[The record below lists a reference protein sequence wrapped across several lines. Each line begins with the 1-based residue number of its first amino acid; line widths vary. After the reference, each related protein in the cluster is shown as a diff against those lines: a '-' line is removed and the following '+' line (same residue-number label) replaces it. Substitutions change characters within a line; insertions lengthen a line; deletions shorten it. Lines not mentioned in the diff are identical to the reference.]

1 MMTRHKHRAESSLG
15 DNPAYAPES
24 KKLLGFTYIHYQ
36 LRKENP
42 MSNEELNQ
50 QLYERL
56 VDEQDKFRLE
66 LLALSPI
73 EILRKAPEYYVR
85 EDVICCLEDH
95 NLPDDQVKALLLS
108 KTPLADIYA
117 RWDRYADNRLDD
129 VRDCIHDHAEA
140 AHKAQIMHRN
150 DAR

>member
-1 MMTRHKHRAESSLG
+1 MILRAFF
-15 DNPAYAPES
+15 Y
-24 KKLLGFTYIHYQ
+24 
-36 LRKENP
+36 LRQRCKKENQ

-56 VDEQDKFRLE
+56 FDEQDKFRLE
-66 LLALSPI
+66 LLASSPI

-95 NLPDDQVKALLLS
+95 NLSDEQVKALLQS
-108 KTPLADIYA
+108 KTPLADIYS

-129 VRDCIHDHAEA
+129 VRDCIHDHAVEA
-140 AHKAQIMHRN
+140 AQRQHALKNR

>member
-1 MMTRHKHRAESSLG
+1 
-15 DNPAYAPES
+15 
-24 KKLLGFTYIHYQ
+24 
-36 LRKENP
+36 

-50 QLYERL
+50 QLYEKL

-85 EDVICCLEDH
+85 EDIICCLEDH
-95 NLPDDQVKALLLS
+95 NLPDDQVKALLQS
-108 KTPLADIYA
+108 KTPLADIHA

-129 VRDCIHDHAEA
+129 VRDCIHDHAVEA
-140 AHKAQIMHRN
+140 IQRQHALKSR